1 MVIDSYCMH
10 ALRSTLEKLLHMVDN
25 NLLEHYVHVVIDG
38 QAQI

>member
-10 ALRSTLEKLLHMVDN
+10 ALRSTLHMVDN